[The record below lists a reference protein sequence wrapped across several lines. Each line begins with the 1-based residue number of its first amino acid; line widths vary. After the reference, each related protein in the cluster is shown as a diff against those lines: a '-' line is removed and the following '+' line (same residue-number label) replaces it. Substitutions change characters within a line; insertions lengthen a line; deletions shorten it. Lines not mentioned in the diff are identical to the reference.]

1 MRLTNNAILVNFGVA
16 SWMTHV
22 VLCRVFVNKQKV
34 YHSKIDHHSDPL
46 FSITKDSMPAKSPRS
61 PTQNNEDIKAA
72 KLAIEDCC
80 SVFPISS
87 SPDSYQ
93 NAQPS

>member
-22 VLCRVFVNKQKV
+22 LLCRVFVNKQNV

-46 FSITKDSMPAKSPRS
+46 FSIT
-61 PTQNNEDIKAA
+61 
-72 KLAIEDCC
+72 
-80 SVFPISS
+80 
-87 SPDSYQ
+87 
-93 NAQPS
+93 